1 VKVLG
6 IDTSTE
12 SLGIAIVEDGKL
24 IVSNDKISGMRH
36 SQDLIPTIKD
46 LLKRA
51 SLALEDVDGIAVSIG
66 PGSFTGLRIGVTA
79 AKTLSLVTGKPVA
92 AVPTLDAIA
101 RNAYYY
107 PGIIC
112 PIMDAKKQLVYA
124 ALYKRGKN
132 GLKRTSGHLLISVG
146 ELLKKL
152 DTKTLFLGDGIGLY
166 GGIIKKVKK
175 AKAEFAPASFWF
187 PKAEQVA
194 LLGAARLK
202 MGKKEKPLELVPLYL
217 HSKECN
223 IRRQ

>member
-1 VKVLG
+1 MKVLG

-24 IVSNDKISGMRH
+24 IVSNDKISAMRH

-51 SLALEDVDGIAVSIG
+51 SLALGDIDGIAVSIG
-66 PGSFTGLRIGVTA
+66 PGSFTGLRIGVTT

-107 PGIIC
+107 PGTIC

-124 ALYKRGKN
+124 ALYKRSKK
-132 GLKRTSGHLLISVG
+132 GLKRTSRHLLISVE

-166 GGIIKKVKK
+166 GGIIEKVKK
-175 AKAEFAPASFWF
+175 AKAEFAPPWLWL

-194 LLGAARLK
+194 LLGSEKLK
-202 MGKKEKPLELVPLYL
+202 RSKKEKPLELVPLYL

-223 IRRQ
+223 IRR